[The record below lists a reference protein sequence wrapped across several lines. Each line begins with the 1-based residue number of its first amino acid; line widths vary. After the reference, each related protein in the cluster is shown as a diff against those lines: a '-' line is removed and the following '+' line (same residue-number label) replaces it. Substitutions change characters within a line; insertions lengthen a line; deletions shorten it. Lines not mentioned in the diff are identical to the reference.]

1 MTLALKTI
9 DQNNSFDFDDIEKIS
24 GHVSKEP
31 VVAFR
36 DLCFYVS
43 VSAADKLQLKQFK
56 RVRFS
61 VLKGETFE
69 ETEKLYIRPNNDDF
83 GHNTDNY
90 LVIDSSRN
98 TGGLPKRNTG
108 GLTISGVASLYKK
121 IPKLGKFLEYRD
133 NVNKRITL
141 KLCDKTGL
149 WYMPLTSMFEKTV
162 RDISKPPEVSA
173 VYRLSFKGH
182 VQNIGQ
188 TNNLA
193 RRLKEKE
200 LLKIPFDKV
209 EFSPMSSANEEKRLE
224 HENYHLERYKKE
236 RGSLPPYN
244 SQSAI
249 KKVN

>member
-1 MTLALKTI
+1 MAIQIKAI
-9 DQNNSFDFDDIEKIS
+9 DQNPTFDFEDIEKVS

-31 VVAFR
+31 VIAFR
-36 DLCFYVS
+36 DICFYVS
-43 VSAADKLQLKQFK
+43 VSAVDKLGLKQFS

-61 VLKGETFE
+61 VLKGETYE

-83 GHNTDNY
+83 GYNTNNY
-90 LVIDSSRN
+90 LILESKRA
-98 TGGLPKRNTG
+98 TGGA
-108 GLTISGVASLYKK
+108 TISGVASLYKK
-121 IPKLGKFLEYRD
+121 IPKLGKYLEYRD
-133 NVNKRITL
+133 TFNKRITL
-141 KLCDKTGL
+141 QQCLKSGL
-149 WYMPLTSMFEKTV
+149 WFMPLTSMFEKNV
-162 RDISKPPEVSA
+162 LDLGRPPEVPC

-200 LLKIPFDKV
+200 LLNIPFDKV
-209 EFSPMSSANEEKRLE
+209 EYSPMTSASEEKRLE

-244 SQSAI
+244 FQNGI
-249 KKVN
+249 KKIK

>member
-1 MTLALKTI
+1 MTLAIKTI
-9 DQNNSFDFDDIEKIS
+9 DQNNSFDFDDIEKMS

-31 VVAFR
+31 VIAFR
-36 DLCFYVS
+36 DVCFYVS
-43 VSAADKLQLKQFK
+43 VSAADKLQLKQFR

-61 VLKGETFE
+61 VLKGESYE
-69 ETEKLYIRPNNDDF
+69 EAEKLYIRPNNDSF
-83 GHNTDNY
+83 GHSTNNY
-90 LVIDSSRN
+90 LVLESKRD
-98 TGGLPKRNTG
+98 TGGM
-108 GLTISGVASLYKK
+108 TISGVSPLYRK
-121 IPKLGKFLEYRD
+121 IPKLGKHLEYRD
-133 NVNKRITL
+133 TLNKRITI
-141 KLCDKTGL
+141 KQCEKTGL

-162 RDISKPPEVSA
+162 LNLGKPPELAA

-209 EFSPMSSANEEKRLE
+209 EYSPMTSATEEKRLE

>member
-1 MTLALKTI
+1 MTSIVKVI
-9 DQNNSFDFDDIEKIS
+9 DQNPKFDFEDIEKVS

-31 VVAFR
+31 VIAFR
-36 DLCFYVS
+36 DICFYVS
-43 VSAADKLQLKQFK
+43 VSAVDKLELKHFK

-61 VLKGETFE
+61 VLKGETYA

-83 GHNTDNY
+83 GHNTNNY
-90 LVIDSSRN
+90 LILKSRRA
-98 TGGLPKRNTG
+98 TGGA
-108 GLTISGVASLYKK
+108 TISGVASLYKK
-121 IPKLGKFLEYRD
+121 IPKLGKYLEYRD
-133 NVNKRITL
+133 TLNKKVTL
-141 KLCDKTGL
+141 QHCDKTGL
-149 WYMPLTSMFEKTV
+149 WFMPLASMFENKV
-162 RDISKPPEVSA
+162 LDISKAPDVPA

-200 LLKIPFDKV
+200 LLNIPFDKV
-209 EFSPMSSANEEKRLE
+209 EYSPMASANEEKRIE

-244 SQSAI
+244 FQNGI
-249 KKVN
+249 KKIN

>member
-1 MTLALKTI
+1 MTLAIKTI
-9 DQNNSFDFDDIEKIS
+9 DQNNSFDFDDIEKMS

-31 VVAFR
+31 VIAFR
-36 DLCFYVS
+36 DVCFYVS
-43 VSAADKLQLKQFK
+43 VSAADKLQLKQFS

-61 VLKGETFE
+61 VLKGESYE
-69 ETEKLYIRPNNDDF
+69 EAEKLYIRPNNDSF
-83 GHNTDNY
+83 GHNTNNY
-90 LVIDSSRN
+90 LVLESKRD
-98 TGGLPKRNTG
+98 TGGM
-108 GLTISGVASLYKK
+108 TISGVSPLYKK
-121 IPKLGKFLEYRD
+121 IPKLGKHLEYRD
-133 NVNKRITL
+133 TLNKRITI
-141 KLCDKTGL
+141 KQCEKTGL

-162 RDISKPPEVSA
+162 LNLGKPPELAA

-209 EFSPMSSANEEKRLE
+209 EYSPMTSATEEKRLE

-249 KKVN
+249 KKIN

>member
-1 MTLALKTI
+1 MTLAIKTI
-9 DQNNSFDFDDIEKIS
+9 DQNNSFDFDDIEKMS

-31 VVAFR
+31 VIAFR
-36 DLCFYVS
+36 DVCFYVS
-43 VSAADKLQLKQFK
+43 VSAADKLQLKQFR

-61 VLKGETFE
+61 VLKGESYE
-69 ETEKLYIRPNNDDF
+69 ETEKLYIRPNNDSF
-83 GHNTDNY
+83 GHNTNNY
-90 LVIDSSRN
+90 LVLESKRD
-98 TGGLPKRNTG
+98 TGGM
-108 GLTISGVASLYKK
+108 TISGVSPLYRK
-121 IPKLGKFLEYRD
+121 IPKLGKLLEYRD
-133 NVNKRITL
+133 TLNKRITI
-141 KLCDKTGL
+141 KQCEKTGL

-162 RDISKPPEVSA
+162 LNLGKPPELAA

-209 EFSPMSSANEEKRLE
+209 EFSPMTSATEEKRLE

-249 KKVN
+249 RKVN

>member
-1 MTLALKTI
+1 MTLAIKTI
-9 DQNNSFDFDDIEKIS
+9 DQNTSFDFDDIEKMS

-31 VVAFR
+31 VIAFR
-36 DLCFYVS
+36 DVCFYVS
-43 VSAADKLQLKQFK
+43 VSAADKLQLKQFR

-61 VLKGETFE
+61 VLKGESYE
-69 ETEKLYIRPNNDDF
+69 EAEKLYIRPNNDSF
-83 GHNTDNY
+83 GHNTNNY
-90 LVIDSSRN
+90 LVLESKRD
-98 TGGLPKRNTG
+98 TGGM
-108 GLTISGVASLYKK
+108 TISGVSPLYRK
-121 IPKLGKFLEYRD
+121 IPKLGKHLEYRD
-133 NVNKRITL
+133 TLNKRITI
-141 KLCDKTGL
+141 KQCEKTGL

-162 RDISKPPEVSA
+162 LDLSKPPELAA

-209 EFSPMSSANEEKRLE
+209 EYSPMTSASEEKRLE

-244 SQSAI
+244 FQSAI

>member
-1 MTLALKTI
+1 MTLAIKTI
-9 DQNNSFDFDDIEKIS
+9 NQNTCFDFDDIEKMS

-31 VVAFR
+31 VIAFR
-36 DLCFYVS
+36 DVCFYVS
-43 VSAADKLQLKQFK
+43 VSAADKLQLKQFR

-61 VLKGETFE
+61 VLKGESYE
-69 ETEKLYIRPNNDDF
+69 ETEKLYIRPNNDSF
-83 GHNTDNY
+83 GHNTNNY
-90 LVIDSSRN
+90 LVLESKRD
-98 TGGLPKRNTG
+98 TGGM
-108 GLTISGVASLYKK
+108 TISGVSPLYRK
-121 IPKLGKFLEYRD
+121 IPKLGKHLEYRD
-133 NVNKRITL
+133 TLNKRITI
-141 KLCDKTGL
+141 KQCEKTGL

-162 RDISKPPEVSA
+162 LNLGKPPELAA

-209 EFSPMSSANEEKRLE
+209 EFSPMTSATEEKRLE

-249 KKVN
+249 RKVN